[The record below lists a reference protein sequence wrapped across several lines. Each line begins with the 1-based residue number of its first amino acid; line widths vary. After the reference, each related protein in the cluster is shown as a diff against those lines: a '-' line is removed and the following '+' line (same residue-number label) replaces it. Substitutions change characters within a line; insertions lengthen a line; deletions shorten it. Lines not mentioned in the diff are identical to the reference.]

1 MKERQRQAE
10 ESFHLAIEEGRSRNR
25 SAGVLPLV
33 GPDDTFNLNPMLLHN
48 ISVSPYFY
56 QKCYGKIKDW
66 NALVDE
72 IYYEVKHL
80 EPWTPGKLKFLLVP
94 ARVVS
99 DFVLVL
105 YIHVLQ
111 ISKRMS
117 HVLCVTSPL
126 KSRLRLINE
135 FFII

>member
-1 MKERQRQAE
+1 MSRAALWKQEKNVKERQRQAE
-10 ESFHLAIEEGRSRNR
+10 EAFHLAIEEGRSRNR

-80 EPWTPGKLKFLLVP
+80 EPWMPGTYRRGMCCVGIYLSYTCMYLCHIT
-94 ARVVS
+94 S
-99 DFVLVL
+99 
-105 YIHVLQ
+105 Q
-111 ISKRMS
+111 ISY
-117 HVLCVTSPL
+117 SPHY
-126 KSRLRLINE
+126 
-135 FFII
+135 IICRCGR

>member
-1 MKERQRQAE
+1 MSRAALWRQEENVKERQRQAE

-25 SAGVLPLV
+25 AAGVLPLV

-80 EPWTPGKLKFLLVP
+80 EPWTPGKLKFLHVLVP

-105 YIHVLQ
+105 YIYVLV
-111 ISKRMS
+111 S
-117 HVLCVTSPL
+117 HHLSNLVSVSL
-126 KSRLRLINE
+126 
-135 FFII
+135 

>member
-25 SAGVLPLV
+25 AAGVLPLV

-80 EPWTPGKLKFLLVP
+80 EPWMPGTCFYLNRHV
-94 ARVVS
+94 ARKCCVG
-99 DFVLVL
+99 FCTCF
-105 YIHVLQ
+105 IH
-111 ISKRMS
+111 ISKRIPR
-117 HVLCVTSPL
+117 VLCVTSPL
-126 KSRLRLINE
+126 KSRIRP
-135 FFII
+135 II

>member
-80 EPWTPGKLKFLLVP
+80 EPWMPGKYILYLFYTYYKSAKECRAYFGSHHLSNF
-94 ARVVS
+94 VS
-99 DFVLVL
+99 VSL
-105 YIHVLQ
+105 
-111 ISKRMS
+111 
-117 HVLCVTSPL
+117 
-126 KSRLRLINE
+126 
-135 FFII
+135 